1 MKRMKTKRRKK
12 VRGWRLVSRGI
23 GACERT
29 EAVRSVSG
37 KEGGEKP
44 KVTRGL
50 RMTEVVI
57 RRRDGAARKESE
69 SRGVAKEERDG
80 TGIALIVPLWK
91 NGASR
96 SR

>member
-1 MKRMKTKRRKK
+1 MEKMKRMKTKRRKK
-12 VRGWRLVSRGI
+12 MRGWRLVSKGI
-23 GACERT
+23 GACE
-29 EAVRSVSG
+29 AVRSVGG

-57 RRRDGAARKESE
+57 ERRDGAARKESG
-69 SRGVAKEERDG
+69 SRGVAKKERDG
-80 TGIALIVPLWK
+80 TGIALIVPFRK

>member
-1 MKRMKTKRRKK
+1 MEKMKRMKTKRRKK
-12 VRGWRLVSRGI
+12 MRRWRLVSKGI

-29 EAVRSVSG
+29 EAVRSVGG
-37 KEGGEKP
+37 KEP
-44 KVTRGL
+44 KVNRGL

-57 RRRDGAARKESE
+57 ERRDGAARKESE
-69 SRGVAKEERDG
+69 SRGVAKKERDG
-80 TGIALIVPLWK
+80 TGIALIVPFWK